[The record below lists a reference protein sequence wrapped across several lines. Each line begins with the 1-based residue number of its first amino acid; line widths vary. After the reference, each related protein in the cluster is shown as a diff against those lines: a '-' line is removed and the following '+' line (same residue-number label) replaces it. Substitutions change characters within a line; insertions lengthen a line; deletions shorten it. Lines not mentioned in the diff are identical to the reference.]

1 MLPEPEY
8 LETFIKEYNREVEL
22 EKKRALMEKHKNG
35 SYSVQEILE
44 AVENILGKQ
53 QTMSKYCCKIFIWN
67 RK

>member
-8 LETFIKEYNREVEL
+8 LETFIKEYNHEVEL

-53 QTMSKYCCKIFIWN
+53 
-67 RK
+67 

>member
-53 QTMSKYCCKIFIWN
+53 QTKSKYYCKIFIWSL
-67 RK
+67 K